1 MLVEADKID
10 CRKFVTAQ
18 QVKAGNPRLNLAFT
32 ANIFN
37 RIPGLEP
44 LEEEAEAEMQK
55 EIEMYEVEDE
65 NEEDSREERA
75 FRMWF
80 NSLNIEKEVR
90 DLFVEIR
97 DGMILL
103 QAEDKIEPG
112 IGMFRTVIQVDRTV
126 CASRCS

>member
-1 MLVEADKID
+1 LIFCIAAVERAEAMLVEADK
-10 CRKFVTAQ
+10 
-18 QVKAGNPRLNLAFT
+18 
-32 ANIFN
+32 IFN